1 VIRPPLQA
9 ELLAAMLA
17 ALSWPGRDA
26 VRACLACGPEPHAA
40 QLATR
45 SHHAEQS
52 MAIISRFQESRARWL
67 LRGGGVLVVAYLV
80 VVLGLMWWWSYEPAQ
95 FDVVKLARQRASEHG
110 QSVVTGSIVTSTLM
124 GSAETLLDKRG
135 GYFSNDVFPPGLFM
149 DNVPNWEFGV
159 LTACRD
165 LARELRNKFSRSQS
179 QSEEDV
185 DLKEADPLF
194 SSPNDRWLLPSSEGQ
209 YRKAIAH
216 VGGYFERIGKND
228 PNGAQFYAR
237 ADNLADYLDLVSTRL
252 GSLSQ
257 RLSASVGQLRLEGDA
272 PVDPG
277 AQKNA
282 SGQQIVKTPWTKI
295 DDVFYESRGYTWALL
310 EQLRAIEVDFAPILQ
325 RKNAVVSLKQVI
337 RELEESQKP
346 VWSPIILNGSPF
358 GFFAN
363 HSLVM
368 ANYVSRANAA
378 IIDLKSLLDRG

>member
-1 VIRPPLQA
+1 
-9 ELLAAMLA
+9 M
-17 ALSWPGRDA
+17 S
-26 VRACLACGPEPHAA
+26 
-40 QLATR
+40 
-45 SHHAEQS
+45 
-52 MAIISRFQESRARWL
+52 IISRLDAPRARWAI
-67 LRGGGVLVVAYLV
+67 RGIGAIALIYALAVIA
-80 VVLGLMWWWSYEPAQ
+80 LMWWWSYEPGQ
-95 FDVVKLARQRASEHG
+95 FDVVKFAQQRAAEHRQTPVTG
-110 QSVVTGSIVTSTLM
+110 SVVTGALI
-124 GSAETLLDKRG
+124 GCAETLLDKRG
-135 GYFSNDVFPPGLFM
+135 GYFSNDLFPPGLFM

-159 LTACRD
+159 LTATRD
-165 LARELRNKFSRSQS
+165 LAREMRNKFSRSQS
-179 QSEEDV
+179 QSEEDA

-216 VGGYFERIGKND
+216 VDGYFVRIGKND

-237 ADNLADYLDLVSTRL
+237 ADNLADYLDVVSTRL

-277 AQKNA
+277 ATKNA
-282 SGQQIVKTPWTKI
+282 QGQQIVKTPWTKI

-310 EQLRAIEVDFAPILQ
+310 EQLKAIEVDFAPILQ
-325 RKNAVVSLKQVI
+325 RKNATVSLKQVI

-346 VWSPIILNGSPF
+346 VRSPWISNGGPF

-378 IIDLKSLLDRG
+378 LIDLKALLDRG

>member
-1 VIRPPLQA
+1 
-9 ELLAAMLA
+9 
-17 ALSWPGRDA
+17 
-26 VRACLACGPEPHAA
+26 
-40 QLATR
+40 
-45 SHHAEQS
+45 
-52 MAIISRFQESRARWL
+52 MAIISRFREPRTRWII
-67 LRGGGVLVVAYLV
+67 RGVLALLATYTV
-80 VVLGLMWWWSYEPAQ
+80 VVLALMWWWSYEPAQ
-95 FDVVKLARQRASEHG
+95 FDVSALAQQRAASH
-110 QSVVTGSIVTSTLM
+110 QQQLVTGSVVASALM
-124 GSAETLLDKRG
+124 GCAETLLDKRG
-135 GYFSNDVFPPGLFM
+135 GYISNDKFPPGLFM

-159 LTACRD
+159 LTATRD
-165 LARELRNKFSRSQS
+165 LASELRNRFSRSQS

-209 YRKAIAH
+209 YRQAIAH
-216 VGGYFERIGKND
+216 VDGYFARLGKND

-237 ADNLADYLDLVSTRL
+237 ADSLADYLDKVSSRL

-272 PVDPG
+272 PVDP
-277 AQKNA
+277 NA
-282 SGQQIVKTPWTKI
+282 PAGDKAAQIVQTPWSQI

-310 EQLRAIEVDFAPILQ
+310 EQLKAIEVDFAPILQ
-325 RKNAVVSLKQVI
+325 RKNAVVSVKQII

-346 VWSPIILNGSPF
+346 VHSPIILNGSPF

-378 IIDLKSLLDRG
+378 VIDLKSLLDRG

>member
-1 VIRPPLQA
+1 
-9 ELLAAMLA
+9 
-17 ALSWPGRDA
+17 
-26 VRACLACGPEPHAA
+26 
-40 QLATR
+40 
-45 SHHAEQS
+45 
-52 MAIISRFQESRARWL
+52 MAIISRFHETRTRWI
-67 LRGGGVLVVAYLV
+67 LRGGALVIALYALLVLV
-80 VVLGLMWWWSYEPAQ
+80 LMWWWSYEPPQ
-95 FDVVKLARQRASEHG
+95 FDVVNLAQERATAH
-110 QSVVTGSIVTSTLM
+110 QQQIVTGSAVTGALI
-124 GSAETLLDKRG
+124 GCAETLLDKRG
-135 GYFSNDVFPPGLFM
+135 GYISNDLFPPGTFM

-159 LTACRD
+159 LTATRD

-179 QSEEDV
+179 QSEEDI

-216 VGGYFERIGKND
+216 VDGYFVRIGKND
-228 PNGAQFYAR
+228 PNGAQFFAR
-237 ADNLADYLDLVSTRL
+237 ADNLADYLDVVSTRL

-272 PVDPG
+272 PVDP
-277 AQKNA
+277 AAPKNA
-282 SGQQIVKTPWTKI
+282 AGQQIVKTPWTKI
-295 DDVFYESRGYTWALL
+295 DDVFYESRGYSWALL
-310 EQLRAIEVDFAPILQ
+310 EQLKSIQVDFAPILQ

-346 VWSPIILNGSPF
+346 VWSPVILNGSPF

-378 IIDLKSLLDRG
+378 MIDLKSLLDRG

>member
-1 VIRPPLQA
+1 
-9 ELLAAMLA
+9 
-17 ALSWPGRDA
+17 
-26 VRACLACGPEPHAA
+26 
-40 QLATR
+40 
-45 SHHAEQS
+45 
-52 MAIISRFQESRARWL
+52 MAIISRFHESRTRWL
-67 LRGGGVLVVAYLV
+67 LRAGGVLVALYLV
-80 VVLGLMWWWSYEPAQ
+80 IVLALMWWWSYEPEQ
-95 FDVVKLARQRASEHG
+95 FDVARVAQQRAAAHQQVLVAG
-110 QSVVTGSIVTSTLM
+110 SVVTSTLM
-124 GSAETLLDKRG
+124 GCAETLLDKRG
-135 GYFSNDVFPPGLFM
+135 GFISNDLFPPGVLM

-159 LTACRD
+159 LTATRD

-216 VGGYFERIGKND
+216 IDGYFVRIGKND

-237 ADNLADYLDLVSTRL
+237 ADNLADYFDLVSTRL

-277 AQKNA
+277 APKNA
-282 SGQQIVKTPWTKI
+282 SGQQIVKTPWSKI

-310 EQLRAIEVDFAPILQ
+310 EQLKAVEVDFAPILQ
-325 RKNAVVSLKQVI
+325 RKNAVVGLKQVI
-337 RELEESQKP
+337 RELEESQKT
-346 VWSPIILNGSPF
+346 VWSPLILNGSPF

-378 IIDLKSLLDRG
+378 MIDLKSLLDRG